1 MFSRVRSPTRR
12 AGDKA
17 SPRGTVATTTAVS
30 VEDAFVIGA
39 LHRGQIGPT
48 YKTAGRKIPA
58 GSTCEMSFELDCASV
73 MAWSWEER
81 SGGDVVFKA
90 VLPGLDRDFEEEL
103 SRAAGP
109 GVAAEGAVLSAHTS
123 GVLRVPAGSVM
134 LTWSN
139 VSGWSERTVSYRV
152 MSCSRDALEMER
164 ERMAAEAARAAR
176 AAEEE
181 AALARKQLLLSKAEM
196 QPRCSRDAAEMQP
209 RCSRD
214 AAEMQPRCSRDSRK
228 PLASSV
234 ASSFAALLQERA
246 AVEQA
251 EAQEALAACDR
262 AEAEAEAAAAAAAAA
277 TDEEREDLEAA
288 AAAAARRSEEA
299 RRVARK
305 EVAEAV
311 AADKAAIAAGAAT
324 TGQRSK

>member
-152 MSCSRDALEMER
+152 MSCSRDALEQER

-181 AALARKQLLLSKAEM
+181 AALARKQLLLSKA
-196 QPRCSRDAAEMQP
+196 
-209 RCSRD
+209 
-214 AAEMQPRCSRDSRK
+214 
-228 PLASSV
+228 SSV

-251 EAQEALAACDR
+251 EAQEALAARDR

-277 TDEEREDLEAA
+277 TDEERVDLEAA